1 MNQELKKKITEIAEE
16 FASCDGAYSDNSML
30 EIDPATLSV
39 RLTDEEDFPERDY
52 YDIMDL
58 MEADIDR
65 PDKWRL
71 FDAAIEEIA
80 SNY

>member
-1 MNQELKKKITEIAEE
+1 MNQELKKKIAEIAEE

-39 RLTDEEDFPERDY
+39 RITDEEDFPERDY

-58 MEADIDR
+58 MEVDIDS